1 MFERREGFLPS
12 WPAPPAA
19 LSSLGGISHCSS
31 GHSWEQKPLS
41 LSPLHLFTL
50 ALYYLEVDTRST
62 RGGYLRE
69 CPRQW
74 VCKVCQRIAEET
86 LLRSFLV
93 ERQKEQ
99 RDSVRLE
106 MIWSAVLLPGSLG
119 YKRSNIQSYGAL
131 PVCQALCYLISFNPT
146 DEGVNDQRSPQLHV
160 LQTYSHLC
168 GLLFCIQMQSFDGEK
183 FLLLTQPHLLIL
195 SLKIS
200 GVCVLFKR
208 SLLTRGYLLHYFEKI
223 YCFTCRM

>member
-50 ALYYLEVDTRST
+50 ALYYLELDTRST

-74 VCKVCQRIAEET
+74 FVRFVKE
-86 LLRSFLV
+86 LLRKPFWDLFWWSVKKSREILSAWKWFEVQSSCLGPSVIREAIYKVMEHFLCA
-93 ERQKEQ
+93 R
-99 RDSVRLE
+99 RCAIL
-106 MIWSAVLLPGSLG
+106 
-119 YKRSNIQSYGAL
+119 
-131 PVCQALCYLISFNPT
+131 
-146 DEGVNDQRSPQLHV
+146 
-160 LQTYSHLC
+160 SHLT
-168 GLLFCIQMQSFDGEK
+168 LQMRESMIREVLSYMCCK
-183 FLLLTQPHLLIL
+183 HILIFVAC
-195 SLKIS
+195 SSASK
-200 GVCVLFKR
+200 C
-208 SLLTRGYLLHYFEKI
+208 SLLMERNS
-223 YCFTCRM
+223 CF